1 MKKSHHK
8 LLIILAGGI
17 FFLCLLLF
25 LTPFLWESPV
35 FLLLKSDKLNGY
47 RKAGLIALYKPAPK
61 QTIREYVHLYNGGYE
76 PRDFTPGPVY
86 IPEKGYNY
94 QDSLGLLLTG
104 DFYQEA
110 LPFRNGLG
118 KIRQNTFYGM
128 LNHRGRMVISP
139 LYDTLVPFSEVI
151 VLVQGRE
158 YGVANRR
165 GKIII
170 PLLPRRISNT
180 YHGRPL
186 PFLMAVESDGSYSVI
201 DGKGIKKKTRP
212 FDSLDI
218 RNNTYYICRD
228 DKWGGLDEEGNELIP
243 TLYDHIDVCDGDSFI
258 VSNGGFEGLHLKG
271 KAFPLVPIVY
281 DKVDACTPAT
291 FIIMRDGHYGLLDR
305 KAKPLIEP
313 VYDTI
318 YNHHPQEW
326 IVTGDHGR
334 YTLRNTGKLEYPT
347 EFYEWIGPC
356 RDGMTVVRNENGYG
370 VLSSEGK
377 TVVPP
382 QYDTIRNYSS
392 GVAIVVHNKQYGVID
407 RNGLFTLPFSLRL
420 VEIYDFQGD
429 MALSA
434 QFNMMDARIKKQV
447 GFIDKKGNTLVP
459 FIYQDGHRVFSNGL
473 AGMKYNGLWGYIN
486 KQGETI
492 IPFLYDSVSI
502 FSHGMAQVDYRGQI
516 ITIDKDGRKIE

>member
-228 DKWGGLDEEGNELIP
+228 DKWGVLDEEGNELIP

-347 EFYEWIGPC
+347 EFEIPFNLLKNSIQ
-356 RDGMTVVRNENGYG
+356 DIDIVSDKISLIVDQDKFTA
-370 VLSSEGK
+370 SAEGEFGEA
-377 TVVPP
+377 
-382 QYDTIRNYSS
+382 TIEY
-392 GVAIVVHNKQYGVID
+392 VHGEKIEDKAKSV
-407 RNGLFTLPFSLRL
+407 FSLEKIKEML
-420 VEIYDFQGD
+420 KADKFSETAVLKLGND
-429 MALSA
+429 MPLNLSLKMPA
-434 QFNMMDARIKKQV
+434 DEGELSFLLAPRIE
-447 GFIDKKGNTLVP
+447 
-459 FIYQDGHRVFSNGL
+459 S
-473 AGMKYNGLWGYIN
+473 
-486 KQGETI
+486 E
-492 IPFLYDSVSI
+492 
-502 FSHGMAQVDYRGQI
+502 
-516 ITIDKDGRKIE
+516 E